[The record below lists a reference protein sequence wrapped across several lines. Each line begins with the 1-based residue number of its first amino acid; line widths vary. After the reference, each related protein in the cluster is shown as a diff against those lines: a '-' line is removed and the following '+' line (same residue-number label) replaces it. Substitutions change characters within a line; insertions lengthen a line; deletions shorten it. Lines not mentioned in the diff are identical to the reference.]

1 MTKVGTFFGI
11 NKSTTT
17 NHIKFIRLPRQSSL
31 KSTLRW
37 FLNHSNDRYLK
48 QKIYQKITINYL
60 NSYINLSQ
68 QIYLSHNYKL
78 FKTFILQP
86 VPHRAPVV
94 KTGRKYRVNLN
105 KKQNSEQRH
114 VLYHEQNLKTDSSR
128 KHAYLHKKIILSC
141 EPMSFTTNLFSYVE
155 NMQLF
160 RQSTCSSWCFLKSAC
175 SRLLLKPGSLS
186 YPSPS
191 MGFKIP

>member
-48 QKIYQKITINYL
+48 QKIYQKITTNYL

-68 QIYLSHNYKL
+68 QIYLSHITINYLKL
-78 FKTFILQP
+78 LYCSPSLIGRQLSKLAESTELTSTKSKTVNKDTFFIMNKIWRLILQENTP
-86 VPHRAPVV
+86 IY
-94 KTGRKYRVNLN
+94 T
-105 KKQNSEQRH
+105 KK
-114 VLYHEQNLKTDSSR
+114 LYCLVSQWVSQPIYSVT
-128 KHAYLHKKIILSC
+128 
-141 EPMSFTTNLFSYVE
+141 
-155 NMQLF
+155 
-160 RQSTCSSWCFLKSAC
+160 
-175 SRLLLKPGSLS
+175 
-186 YPSPS
+186 
-191 MGFKIP
+191 